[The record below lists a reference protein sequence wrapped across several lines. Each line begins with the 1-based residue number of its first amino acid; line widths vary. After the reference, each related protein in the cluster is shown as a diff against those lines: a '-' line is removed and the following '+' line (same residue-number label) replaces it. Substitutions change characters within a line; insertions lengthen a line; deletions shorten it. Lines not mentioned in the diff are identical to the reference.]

1 MRERAIQNA
10 IRQTLGDDLNLVATL
25 FNIIKSRDDY

>member
-10 IRQTLGDDLNLVATL
+10 IRQTLGNDQTLLNTL